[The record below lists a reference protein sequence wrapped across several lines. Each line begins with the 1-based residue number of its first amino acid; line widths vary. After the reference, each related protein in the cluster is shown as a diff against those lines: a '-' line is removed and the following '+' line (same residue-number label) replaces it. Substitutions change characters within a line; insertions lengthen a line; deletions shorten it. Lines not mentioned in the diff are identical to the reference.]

1 MSKHEKY
8 LSSLSLASLK
18 NLQEQ
23 VKLRIKEVA
32 ELQSGIKVGDVVRVL
47 EKGTRN
53 VNRIGI
59 VAKVNKRRYRVLF
72 YDFRLEPETS
82 RHNTTNG
89 WKYLYTGNVDRIFSV
104 RYRDVNK
111 ELVSLYDGVKQPG
124 DYNYVA
130 RYPLS
135 RFSEEVM
142 DMLEK
147 CKASREYGL
156 QLWSVK
162 WDAPPSERFMPRSY
176 NPRESIWKEHKEAL
190 LIALDTLILN
200 GNLKHEFWFKN
211 GAGGDWKDSFFI
223 RYHKVMKDL
232 LEEITGVDA

>member
-1 MSKHEKY
+1 MSEHEKY
-8 LSSLSLASLK
+8 LSNLSLVSLK
-18 NLQEQ
+18 DLREQ

-47 EKGTRN
+47 VKGTRDLN
-53 VNRIGI
+53 IIGI
-59 VAKVNKRRYRVLF
+59 VAKVNKRKYRVLRF
-72 YDFRLEPETS
+72 DFRLEAETS
-82 RHNTTNG
+82 RHHGTSG
-89 WKYLYTGNVDRIFSV
+89 WKYLYTGDVEHIFSV
-104 RYRDVNK
+104 RYKDVNK
-111 ELVSLYDGVKQPG
+111 ELVSLYDDVKPG
-124 DYNYVA
+124 DYNYVG
-130 RYPLS
+130 RHP
-135 RFSEEVM
+135 FSNFNEEVM

-147 CKASREYGL
+147 CKTSQEYGL
-156 QLWSVK
+156 QLHDWK
-162 WDAPPSERFMPRSY
+162 WNTPPSERFMPRSY
-176 NPRESIWKEHKEAL
+176 NPREPIWKEYKEAL